1 MSRGLDQS
9 VLLLGGVRH
18 RSKVPRTPGK
28 DTVSDR
34 TSKWNPTQFVAV
46 RDAINS
52 IIAGMVVGVNETAS
66 AEQILTLTV
75 TLANGTRSVTF
86 SPEQRVVLYVA
97 PAAASASDCEWSRT
111 DCLLPFKRVH
121 TDRGAVE
128 CAGARAVRV
137 LLCCEALGAYAFGG
151 KIYGPDRPQE
161 HPAIAQVGGPKVVR
175 WRLQMQPLEYTATAC
190 SVYGSRQPSEAATQL
205 GWDRPGQNGVAAPPP
220 DRGRW

>member
-1 MSRGLDQS
+1 VCFVQVLGWRLARLGRRCSAVVSVLSQLRGMSRGLDQS

-86 SPEQRVVLYVA
+86 APEQRVV
-97 PAAASASDCEWSRT
+97 
-111 DCLLPFKRVH
+111 
-121 TDRGAVE
+121 
-128 CAGARAVRV
+128 
-137 LLCCEALGAYAFGG
+137 
-151 KIYGPDRPQE
+151 
-161 HPAIAQVGGPKVVR
+161 
-175 WRLQMQPLEYTATAC
+175 
-190 SVYGSRQPSEAATQL
+190 
-205 GWDRPGQNGVAAPPP
+205 
-220 DRGRW
+220 